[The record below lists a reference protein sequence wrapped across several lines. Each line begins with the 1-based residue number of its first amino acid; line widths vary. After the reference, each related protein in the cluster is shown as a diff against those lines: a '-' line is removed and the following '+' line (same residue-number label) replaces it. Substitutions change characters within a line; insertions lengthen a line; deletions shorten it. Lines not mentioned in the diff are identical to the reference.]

1 MTNNF
6 DAHDAANRARDIR
19 GAYLAQS
26 LSAMALSSM
35 VKATISSLNVKSALG
50 ALASTAPL
58 AGHRV

>member
-1 MTNNF
+1 MNNNY

-19 GAYLAQS
+19 GAYMAQS
-26 LSAMALSSM
+26 LSSMASM
-35 VKATISSLNVKSALG
+35 VKATVRPLDVKSALG